1 MAIKMDN
8 LLYIKSKNVMIGV
21 QKFLL
26 ESLLRRLG
34 AVMRELVEKIEKGS
48 ESDPGRLKKGKE
60 WYLYLLLQ
68 SKGLKGLN

>member
-1 MAIKMDN
+1 MDN

-34 AVMRELVEKIEKGS
+34 AVMRELVEKIEKCS
-48 ESDPGRLKKGKE
+48 ESDPDRLKKGKE
-60 WYLYLLLQ
+60 RYLYLFLQ